1 MAIAK
6 YVFINIFI
14 YVYVH
19 VYMNAY
25 VTVCTYAW
33 MGMSYLYMCVYMYR
47 LEERVGVF
55 LHHSPPISPKQI
67 PSLKLGFTLS

>member
-19 VYMNAY
+19 VYINAY

-33 MGMSYLYMCVYMYR
+33 MGMSYLYMYR

-55 LHHSPPISPKQI
+55 LHHSPPISLKQI

>member
-1 MAIAK
+1 
-6 YVFINIFI
+6 
-14 YVYVH
+14 
-19 VYMNAY
+19 MNAY